1 MFDRRGI
8 HHGEFGRV
16 SERVQAPYANVPI
29 PPMRETA
36 QTLGGLGALSVPK
49 GGLGGETNEDPIVK
63 QLEEQGDLETIFNGF
78 SLPP

>member
-1 MFDRRGI
+1 
-8 HHGEFGRV
+8 
-16 SERVQAPYANVPI
+16 
-29 PPMRETA
+29 MRETA